1 MVEVEHARGEE
12 VKEKKYNEQE
22 QDSFVDPFETPKH
35 VVVVMDALKEFSME
49 PLEWVLKNVAI
60 GSPCIV
66 TLLGVMP
73 WLNIPRTYIHSFIH
87 FIINYTYFFFLI
99 IIYKFVFLYYYYYYY
114 YIVSAKTWSDI
125 WSMDLEDLSLIKEWK
140 SDPKYQKVRTLLDLC
155 QHYGVYLYLYC
166 ISIYFKKYKLS
177 HSKKLNL

>member
-22 QDSFVDPFETPKH
+22 QASFVDPFETPKH

-99 IIYKFVFLYYYYYYY
+99 IIYKFVFLFYYYY

-155 QHYGVYLYLYC
+155 QHYGVYLFNLKNINC
-166 ISIYFKKYKLS
+166 HTLKILIYKMT
-177 HSKKLNL
+177 